1 MEGWAYTQQSMA
13 NQGTEGNLGYSLLPS
28 PWPDRVELTTK
39 ALTAPTAELLA
50 TLRREYGVRWIFA
63 DTRKGKVAEGS
74 LDRLADRRYTQGEV
88 IIYELKD

>member
-1 MEGWAYTQQSMA
+1 
-13 NQGTEGNLGYSLLPS
+13 LLPS

-50 TLRREYGVRWIFA
+50 TLRREFGVRWIFA